1 MVQLKANLKG
11 LPQNAKNLFQ
21 FLMVQLKASKI
32 K

>member
-1 MVQLKANLKG
+1 MVQLKDSIGEKG
-11 LPQNAKNLFQ
+11 QAVVKAFQ